1 MPLQNDLNSVDR
13 QGLNCLSINNYLL
26 MQKELR
32 LPEHW
37 QQIKT
42 IDMHT
47 GGEPLRVI
55 LDGYPEIKGRNVLE
69 KRRYLIDHLDHLRKL
84 LMYEPRGHADMYG
97 CLMVEPNDAGAD
109 FGIIFLH
116 NEGYSSMCGHAIIAI
131 SKLAVHQGWVEM
143 VEPETKI
150 VIDAPCGRITAFVK
164 CEGGDVGAV
173 RFHCVPSF
181 VLALDGEMEVPDIG
195 RVRFDLAYGGAFY
208 AYVQASSVGLELTPV
223 NYSQIIDWGRKI
235 KQTLIGA
242 NWPVDHPFE
251 SDLSFLYGTIFI
263 DESPVVGIDSRN
275 VCVFADGEVDRCP
288 TGSGVSGRMAIH
300 HKRGE
305 ITAGVSMHIESI
317 TGSVFRGSVVETL
330 DFGPYAAVVPEVEGT
345 AFITGTNTFVLD
357 PGDIFPEGFLLR

>member
-1 MPLQNDLNSVDR
+1 MQTALQ
-13 QGLNCLSINNYLL
+13 I
-26 MQKELR
+26 
-32 LPEHW
+32 PAHW
-37 QQIKT
+37 LHIKT

-97 CLMVEPNDAGAD
+97 CLIIEPNDEGAD

-116 NEGYSSMCGHAIIAI
+116 NEGYSTMCGHAIIAI
-131 SKLAVHQGWVEM
+131 SKLAVHQGWVEWT
-143 VEPETKI
+143 EPETKI

-164 CEGGDVGAV
+164 CEDGEPRAV

-181 VLALDGEMEVPDIG
+181 VLTLDGEIEVPDIG

-208 AYVQASSVGLELTPV
+208 AYVQAAGIGLELTQE
-223 NYSQIIDWGRKI
+223 NYSKMIDWGRKI
-235 KQTLIGA
+235 KQNLIET

-251 SDLSFLYGTIFI
+251 SDLSFLYGTIFM
-263 DESPVVGIDSRN
+263 DKSPVAGIDSRN

-300 HKRGE
+300 YAREELNMG
-305 ITAGVSMHIESI
+305 ASMRIESI
-317 TGSVFRGSVVETL
+317 TGSVFRGSVVETI
-330 DFGPYAAVVPEVEGT
+330 DFGPYSAVVPEVEGT
-345 AFITGTNTFVLD
+345 AFITGAHTFVLD
-357 PGDIFPEGFLLR
+357 PADVFPEGFFLR